1 MPASKLQPALL
12 GGLFIGV
19 LSALPFI
26 SAGNCF
32 CCMWVI
38 GGGVLA
44 AYLLQQ
50 NQATPISSAD
60 GAITGLLAG
69 LVGAVVS
76 LIIGIPVSLVFG
88 PMQADWMQRVGS
100 SGGDVPPELRSI
112 LEYMQQ
118 SGGFTII
125 GALIGFVFMTIFGV
139 IFGSL
144 GGLLGALFFKKD
156 GPPPPTP
163 PIPQNPFGGTPFNP
177 PPLQPPSVPPPT
189 A

>member
-1 MPASKLQPALL
+1 MASKLQPALL

-26 SAGNCF
+26 NAGNCF

-38 GGGVLA
+38 GGGAIA

-50 NQATPISSAD
+50 NQATPISASD
-60 GAITGLLAG
+60 GALTGLLAG
-69 LVGAVVS
+69 VLGSVVS
-76 LIIGIPVSLVFG
+76 LVISIPVSLLFG
-88 PMQADWMQRVGS
+88 PMQAAWMERLS
-100 SGGDVPPELRSI
+100 SSAGDVPPEWRSM
-112 LEYMQQ
+112 LESLQH
-118 SGGFTII
+118 SGGIGII
-125 GALIGFVFMTIFGV
+125 GALIGFVVMLFAGV

-156 GPPPPTP
+156 GPPSPTP
-163 PIPQNPFGGTPFNP
+163 PVPQNPFGGTPFNP
-177 PPLQPPSVPPPT
+177 PPLGPPSAPPT